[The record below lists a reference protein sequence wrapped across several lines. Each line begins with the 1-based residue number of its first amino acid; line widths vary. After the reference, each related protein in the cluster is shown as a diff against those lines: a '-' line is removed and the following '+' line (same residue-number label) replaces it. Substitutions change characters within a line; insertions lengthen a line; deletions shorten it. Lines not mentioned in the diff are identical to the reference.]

1 VIPESF
7 KQDLL
12 NRVDIVEVVSR
23 YVQLKKGGAN
33 YLGLCPFHG
42 EKTPSFTVS
51 PAKQF
56 YHCFGCGAHG
66 NAIGFQMA
74 YAGLGFIDAVK
85 DLAASAGMQV
95 PEERPRTPEE
105 AARKERET
113 DLYGVMEKA
122 LEFYR
127 AELKKSPRAIEY
139 LKGRGLTG
147 EVANRFRIG
156 YAPDDWQ
163 GLQQVFQDYSDKAL
177 VEAGLVIENEG
188 KRYDR
193 FRDRVMFPIY
203 SARGAVIGFGGRVMG
218 EGEPKYLNSPE
229 TPLFEKGREIYG
241 LVQAREAIRDAGR
254 VLVVEGYMD
263 VVALAQ
269 FDIGYAVATLGT
281 ATTPVHVTKLLRL
294 ADELVFC
301 FDGDAAGRKA
311 AWRALEVSLPLAP
324 DHKPVRFLFLPDG
337 EDPDTYVRRHGKE
350 AFEKLVRQAQPLSDF
365 LLGQLRA
372 ESDLSTA
379 EGRAR
384 FVTTV
389 KPHIQKLAAPALR
402 VQLVNA
408 VAELAR
414 VSEPDI
420 QRLMELPRAGYS
432 RPAPRRPSYDAPS
445 TPEWSLLACLLTDLG
460 LVEHINP
467 ALLTP
472 NLPETDAL
480 LAIRTLC
487 TGGAEEPSFPVLL
500 DALEGHPYLDL
511 VLKAQKY
518 GEEVGFDS
526 EGARFEIQ
534 EALTKLDL
542 KRRKQELDELRG
554 RGLRSRDELVAF
566 NEKNLAYKRLQGA
579 LPSP

>member
-1 VIPESF
+1 MIPDAF

-12 NRVDIVEVVSR
+12 NRVDIVDVVSR

-56 YHCFGCGAHG
+56 YHCFGCGVHG
-66 NAIGFQMA
+66 NAIGFLME
-74 YAGLGFIDAVK
+74 YGGMGYIDAVK
-85 DLAASAGMQV
+85 ELAASVGMQV
-95 PEERPRTPEE
+95 PEKPRTTEE
-105 AARKERET
+105 IARQERET

-122 LEFYR
+122 MQFYR
-127 AELKKSPRAIEY
+127 GELKQSPRAIEY
-139 LKGRGLTG
+139 LKGRGVSG
-147 EVANRFRIG
+147 EVAARFRIG

-163 GLQQVFQDYSDKAL
+163 GLQKAFSDYHDKAL
-177 VEAGLVIENEG
+177 VECGLVIESEG

-193 FRDRVMFPIY
+193 FRDRIMFPIY
-203 SARGAVIGFGGRVMG
+203 SARAAVIGFGGRVMG
-218 EGEPKYLNSPE
+218 AGEPKYLNSPE
-229 TPLFEKGREIYG
+229 TPLFEKGREVYG
-241 LVQAREAIRDAGR
+241 LVQAREAIRTAGR
-254 VLVVEGYMD
+254 ALVVEGYMD

-281 ATTPVHVTKLLRL
+281 ATTPIHVGKLLRL

-311 AWRALEVSLPLAP
+311 AWRALEVALPLAP
-324 DHKPVRFLFLPDG
+324 DHKPIRFLFLPDG
-337 EDPDTYVRRHGKE
+337 DDPDTYVRRHGKE
-350 AFEKLVRQAQPLSDF
+350 GFEKLLRQAQTLSDF

-372 ESDLSTA
+372 ESDLATA
-379 EGRAR
+379 EGRAGFLAR
-384 FVTTV
+384 A

-408 VAELAR
+408 VAEMAR

-420 QRLMELPRAGYS
+420 QRLMELPKAGYA
-432 RPAPRRPSYDAPS
+432 RPAPRRPSYEAPS
-445 TPEWSLLACLLTDLG
+445 CPEWSLLACLLTDLG
-460 LVEHINP
+460 LVEHIDP

-472 NLPETDAL
+472 DLPETEAL
-480 LAIRTLC
+480 LAIRSLC
-487 TGGAEEPSFPVLL
+487 AEAAEEPSFPILL
-500 DALEGHPYLDL
+500 DALDARHLDL

-518 GEEVGFDS
+518 GEEVGFDT
-526 EGARFEIQ
+526 EGAKYEIQ
-534 EALTKLDL
+534 EALAKLDL
-542 KRRKQELDELRG
+542 KRRKVELDSILKQG
-554 RGLRSRDELVAF
+554 MASRE
-566 NEKNLAYKRLQGA
+566 EQLAYRDKLMTYKRLQGA